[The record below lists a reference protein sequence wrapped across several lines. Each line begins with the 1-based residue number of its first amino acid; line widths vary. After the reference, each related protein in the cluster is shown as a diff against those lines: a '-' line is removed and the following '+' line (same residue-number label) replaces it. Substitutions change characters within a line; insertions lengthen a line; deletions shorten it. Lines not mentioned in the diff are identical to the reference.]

1 MRWRT
6 TITMLVLIALVAG
19 AGWYGYDQLMSPPEP
34 SADDAICD
42 KGGNRLK
49 ASDVTVNV
57 YNAGDISGLA
67 SKTLATLQRKGFTPG
82 ASENAPSRLDVE
94 KAVIYG
100 SKLTSPEVRLV
111 RLQLRDQVRVVRR
124 PNLAEGVDIVVGSNF
139 GGFDGKAPKVLK
151 IKAKKKQQ
159 ACRKQSDNEAIGDW
173 PTDR

>member
-1 MRWRT
+1 
-6 TITMLVLIALVAG
+6 MLVLIALVAG

-34 SADDAICD
+34 STDKANCD
-42 KGGNRLK
+42 KGGNRLR

-67 SKTLATLQRKGFTPG
+67 GKTLATLQRKGFTPG
-82 ASENAPSRLDVE
+82 ASENAPSRLDVT

-100 SKLTSPEVRLV
+100 SKATSPEVRLV
-111 RLQLRDQVRVVRR
+111 RLQLRDNVRVVRR

-151 IKAKKKQQ
+151 VKAKKQQ
-159 ACRKQSDNEAIGDW
+159 KACRKKSNSAAIGDV
-173 PTDR
+173 PTGS